1 MHSVAHRMAPVR
13 TTHAHAHRGP
23 PAPWPGV
30 RCMHRI
36 LGARA
41 SRGADPV
48 AGCRSSSPDP
58 WTDGSRR
65 RMPRIF
71 PRPLDR
77 WSGVLWM
84 ETILPVRRHGHRGS
98 VQQTCEPAA
107 VGRPSLAMLA
117 WSRRVSLAGG
127 NFASQHCRGG
137 ARRHPPP
144 LTESAQGV
152 MRIPASHLQTGKIVS
167 INRPAV
173 SLRSTGHQRFGPGR
187 SSLRMALAGG
197 RHVHQ

>member
-1 MHSVAHRMAPVR
+1 MQSTATMHSMSHRMAPVR

-23 PAPWPGV
+23 PPHGQASDACTAFSEHAQDAARCIPIPPQAAAHLPQTPGP
-30 RCMHRI
+30 
-36 LGARA
+36 L
-41 SRGADPV
+41 
-48 AGCRSSSPDP
+48 
-58 WTDGSRR
+58 
-65 RMPRIF
+65 IF

-107 VGRPSLAMLA
+107 VGRPPLQCWPGHAECPWREEILPVNIA
-117 WSRRVSLAGG
+117 R
-127 NFASQHCRGG
+127 G

-144 LTESAQGV
+144 LTAHAQGV
-152 MRIPASHLQTGKIVS
+152 MRIPASHVHTGKIVS

-173 SLRSTGHQRFGPGR
+173 SLRSTGRGMGR
-187 SSLRMALAGG
+187 A
-197 RHVHQ
+197 V